1 MVCPCLQRRAADST
15 VGVGGAV
22 STDSTPQ
29 ASAAAQLQAGEEAFS
44 IDDDALDVEAEDDTA
59 GGGSDSEQ
67 TPHAASGRCEVIL
80 STHGRPVFL
89 YS

>member
-44 IDDDALDVEAEDDTA
+44 IDDVEAEDDTA

-67 TPHAASGRCEVIL
+67 TPHAASGRCEIIL